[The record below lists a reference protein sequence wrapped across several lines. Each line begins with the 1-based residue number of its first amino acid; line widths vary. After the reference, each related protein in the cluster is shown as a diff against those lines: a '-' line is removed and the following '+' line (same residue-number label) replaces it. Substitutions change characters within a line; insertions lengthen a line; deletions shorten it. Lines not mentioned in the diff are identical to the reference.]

1 MHLHKC
7 LFLMDYFSPHSSPWS
22 MQPSLDEATMH
33 PAFPDMALFSIQKLG
48 ISFWFL
54 DAWLDHGPPY
64 CWKSWRNWTYCL
76 CYMDKSISSCLKWN
90 RHTKAHA
97 SRQHW
102 THHTHPQVFLSWESQ
117 MWRLGTSVTSSA
129 LSCLCMVQVSLF
141 PTTAHSGVTAAFS
154 GRTDVSYSLCYP
166 ASKGA

>member
-1 MHLHKC
+1 MSVLNGLLQSTQLSMVYAAKSRWGYYASSFSRHGS
-7 LFLMDYFSPHSSPWS
+7 LFHSEIRYFF
-22 MQPSLDEATMH
+22 LV
-33 PAFPDMALFSIQKLG
+33 
-48 ISFWFL
+48 L

-166 ASKGA
+166 SSKGA